1 MSFLRCMHL
10 IPPYVTCAIIGLDG
24 PMQNGIKWTL
34 ISSDLEWLLIQFAIL
49 HQRGYKM
56 EGCPYITGL
65 VQKSRVQ
72 NGMSF
77 IKSHHFGGCL
87 LIAKWFASKQLYV
100 ELGQDDKMIH
110 YEMNIG
116 YTVYTIYSKCTI
128 LINTGIRDTGS
139 YGIIRDD
146 TGYTL

>member
-1 MSFLRCMHL
+1 M
-10 IPPYVTCAIIGLDG
+10 A
-24 PMQNGIKWTL
+24 
-34 ISSDLEWLLIQFAIL
+34 
-49 HQRGYKM
+49 
-56 EGCPYITGL
+56 CP
-65 VQKSRVQ
+65 S
-72 NGMSF
+72 
-77 IKSHHFGGCL
+77 FGGCL

-128 LINTGIRDTGS
+128 FINTGIRDTGS